1 MKQKGIRKKAAL
13 TVTLLVVSSLTLLGM
28 VLSGLIFMNQK
39 SQLLHVQREVL
50 NYAINEMS
58 WDMHELEMYLN
69 IAATGNDLVEQNSKE
84 QHDTLSRLL
93 TRKDIKSHDIL
104 EELILLDSTGK
115 ELSRV
120 SRTAVYSASDLG
132 ERSDTHE
139 FTVPKESGQI
149 YYGPMMYDEETFE
162 PRITMSMPIPDIR
175 SNEIKGVIIGKIRLN
190 RIWENAVTR
199 SFGKAGTIFIT
210 NASGKIVAH
219 PDPSV
224 IYLNTFFSP
233 EKPEGIQPGLNGKK
247 TMLVSGNYYMANRVF
262 TVFAVLPFSEVLGL
276 SLETLSTTAVFL
288 LIFIL
293 PSIALSYLAANRIV
307 RPIESLADNARSITE
322 GKLVSTIQVGDSDE
336 IGDLSI
342 AFNTMT
348 SRLFDTISSLK
359 SEIAERK
366 QAEEKIVEQN
376 ELMNNILNSLTHP
389 FYVIDVNTYNIL
401 LANKASHFGSLSG
414 TSTCYALTHEKNAP
428 CDEDDHPCVI
438 KKIQGS
444 GKAEV
449 VEHIHHDKEGRPHI
463 MEIHGYPILDAEGNI
478 TKVIEY
484 NLDISARKN
493 AEKKIKASLR
503 EKEVLLR
510 EIHHRVKNNMQII
523 SSLLNL
529 QASSM
534 DDKKHIE
541 ILSDSQNRIRSM
553 SLIHEKLYNSTNLAQ
568 IDIKDYIKDL
578 SSYILQFYQTAAG
591 STSLNIETDE
601 IWMGIDTAIPC
612 GLIINELLSNSL
624 KYAFPENRQGEI
636 NIRLRK
642 SGESS
647 YSLTIS
653 DNGVGIPD
661 DIDFRNTKTLG
672 LQLVTT
678 LAEDQLQ
685 GTLELDRSSG
695 TEFRINFS
703 EVKYKE
709 RLEN

>member
-322 GKLVSTIQVGDSDE
+322 GKIVPTIKVGDSDE